1 MGGGEPMHEHPYSNR
16 VYGRKPE
23 SGEKV
28 WSPRTSNDGGRGGGP
43 MVVLA
48 NVVKFRGV
56 IGHLGGSLVIGRGC
70 RGGSVV
76 SVGARGGCS
85 NLLSLVLGFGPT
97 LKVRLLWALDMR
109 TDFESVD
116 E

>member
-1 MGGGEPMHEHPYSNR
+1 M
-16 VYGRKPE
+16 
-23 SGEKV
+23 
-28 WSPRTSNDGGRGGGP
+28 
-43 MVVLA
+43 VLA

-76 SVGARGGCS
+76 SVGVGARGGCS